1 MQALPLPAPSR
12 PAVIR
17 RVRLVTGLVLFAYVS
32 THLTNHALGLVSLA
46 AMDIGR
52 QWFLGLWRNPVG
64 TVILYG
70 SLLVHFSLALWSL
83 YLRRNLRM
91 PALEA
96 LQLVFGLSIL
106 PLLTIHAVVTRLGF
120 ERFGFD
126 DTYTP
131 ILLNYWNLRIDFGV
145 RQALLLVIVWTHG
158 CIGLHLWLRLKPWY
172 SRFAPW
178 LAALA
183 VLVPVLALLGFA
195 DGGREVLRSAQQPG
209 WIEQAMAAAHAPN
222 AEERISL
229 ERTAEAILLVFAAS
243 VVLTLLA
250 RLLRHAYEHRRS
262 AVRIRYS
269 DGRTVVAPL
278 GYSVLET
285 SRLAGIP
292 HASVCGGRGRCSTC
306 RVRIVRGLNSLP
318 PASAEELAVLKRV
331 GAAPNVRLA
340 CQLRPTNDLSVTPIL
355 PATAT
360 ARDGFAQPDYLVGK
374 EQEICVLFADL
385 RGFTRLSE
393 RKMPYD
399 VVFFL
404 NRYFETMSRA
414 IEEAGGIS
422 NQFTGDG
429 VMALFGIES
438 GIERGCSD
446 AVAAAK
452 SMVRGLA
459 AMSSELAEELG
470 EPLRM
475 GIGIH
480 VGPTIVG
487 RMGHG
492 EAMSLTAV
500 GDTVH
505 VASRLQDLTKQ
516 YQCQLI
522 VSETAAQRAGIDVSG
537 FPRHVLTVRNRTEPV
552 AIRAIEDL
560 ESLTMMSEH
569 FAR

>member
-1 MQALPLPAPSR
+1 
-12 PAVIR
+12 
-17 RVRLVTGLVLFAYVS
+17 
-32 THLTNHALGLVSLA
+32 
-46 AMDIGR
+46 
-52 QWFLGLWRNPVG
+52 
-64 TVILYG
+64 
-70 SLLVHFSLALWSL
+70 
-83 YLRRNLRM
+83 
-91 PALEA
+91 
-96 LQLVFGLSIL
+96 VFGLSIL

-120 ERFGFD
+120 EWFGFH

-131 ILLNYWNLRIDFGV
+131 LLLNYWKLRTDFGV

-178 LAALA
+178 LVALA

-195 DGGREVLRSAQQPG
+195 DGGREVLRFAEQPG
-209 WIEQAMAAAHAPN
+209 WTEQAVAAAHSPN
-222 AEERISL
+222 AAERILL
-229 ERTAEAILLVFAAS
+229 ERAAEAILLVFAATL
-243 VVLTLLA
+243 VLTLLA
-250 RLLRHAYEHRRS
+250 RLLRQAYEHRRG
-262 AVRIRYS
+262 AVRIRYP

-285 SRLAGIP
+285 SRSAGIP

-306 RVRIVRGLNSLP
+306 RVRVVKGLKSLP
-318 PASAEELAVLKRV
+318 PASADELAVLKRV
-331 GAAPNVRLA
+331 GAVPNVRLA
-340 CQLRPTNDLSVTPIL
+340 CQLRPTNDLSVTPLL

-404 NRYFETMSRA
+404 NHYFETMSRA
-414 IEEAGGIS
+414 IEQAGGIP

-429 VMALFGIES
+429 VMALFGVES
-438 GIERGCSD
+438 GPERGCSN
-446 AVAAAK
+446 AVAAAR

-459 AMSSELAEELG
+459 AMSSEFAEELG

-480 VGPTIVG
+480 DGPTIVG

-492 EAMSLTAV
+492 EAMYLTAV

-522 VSETAAQRAGIDVSG
+522 ISEAAAQRAGIDVSG
-537 FPRHVLTVRNRTEPV
+537 FPRHEVTVRNRTEPV
-552 AIRAIEDL
+552 AIHTIEDL
-560 ESLTMMSEH
+560 ESLTTMPEH
-569 FAR
+569 FARQQGD

>member
-1 MQALPLPAPSR
+1 M
-12 PAVIR
+12 IR
-17 RVRLVTGLVLFAYVS
+17 RLRLVTGLVLFAYIA
-32 THLTNHALGLVSLA
+32 THLANHALGLVSLA
-46 AMDIGR
+46 AMDTGR
-52 QWFLGLWRNPVG
+52 EWFLWLWRNPVG
-64 TVILYG
+64 TATLYG
-70 SLLVHFSLALWSL
+70 SLLVHFGLALWAL
-83 YLRRNLRM
+83 YLRRSLRM

-106 PLLTIHAVVTRLGF
+106 PLLTIHAVGTRLGF
-120 ERFGFD
+120 EWFGFN

-131 ILLNYWNLRIDFGV
+131 VLLNFWKLRTDLGV

-195 DGGREVLRSAQQPG
+195 DGGREVLRFAEQSGWVELAIAGAHSPKAQ
-209 WIEQAMAAAHAPN
+209 
-222 AEERISL
+222 ERVLL

-250 RLLRHAYEHRRS
+250 RLLRRAYENRRS
-262 AVRIRYS
+262 AVRIRYP

-285 SRLAGIP
+285 SRSAGIP

-306 RVRIVRGLNSLP
+306 RVRIVGGLQSLP
-318 PASAEELAVLKRV
+318 PASAEELVVLKRV

-340 CQLRPTNDLSVTPIL
+340 CQLRPTNDLSIIPLL

-360 ARDGFAQPDYLVGK
+360 ARDGFAQADYLAGK

-399 VVFFL
+399 VVFYL

-414 IEEAGGIS
+414 IEQAGGIP

-429 VMALFGIES
+429 IMALFGVES
-438 GIERGCSD
+438 GPKRGCSD

-452 SMVRGLA
+452 SMVRELA
-459 AMSSELAEELG
+459 AMSSELAEELA

-475 GIGIH
+475 GIGVH

-492 EAMSLTAV
+492 VAMYLTAV
-500 GDTVH
+500 GDTVN

-516 YQCQLI
+516 YHCQLI
-522 VSETAAQRAGIDVSG
+522 ISEAAAQRAGIDVSG
-537 FPRHVLTVRNRTEPV
+537 FPRHELTVRNRTEPV
-552 AIRAIEDL
+552 AIRAIEGL
-560 ESLTMMSEH
+560 ESLTTIPNNSNIDGVVPII
-569 FAR
+569 